1 MAFKVASTT
10 RNYNGNFAPLWK
22 EITLKMGK
30 EQERCHQIVSSFH
43 DFFFFIR
50 RFLDFFQRVFL
61 TRNFYLGY
69 SLLGIGEVSAN
80 FAIFYRMSLCGSLLG
95 SNISLVNSI
104 KECKLQS
111 IIIDYNLFLFQ
122 HLSDSIGYIRD
133 IFRYSINIYVHKF
146 EFTSSFDFLYIQFIT
161 HT

>member
-30 EQERCHQIVSSFH
+30 EQERRHQIVSSFYE
-43 DFFFFIR
+43 FFFIR

-95 SNISLVNSI
+95 SNISLVNSV

-111 IIIDYNLFLFQ
+111 IIIDYKLFFLQ
-122 HLSDSIGYIRD
+122 HLSDSIGYIE
-133 IFRYSINIYVHKF
+133 IYSVILLIVYVHKF
-146 EFTSSFDFLYIQFIT
+146 EFTSSFDSFYMQFIT
-161 HT
+161 RT